1 MMSQK
6 HYVNKLENPL
16 PHSCLLTDTS
26 RSFLQ
31 SYHLTL
37 PSPCSDPNILYLE
50 PPVNTDPSV
59 SQALLWSL
67 LKGTPSG
74 EKCHLL
80 PPWSPSEKCQ
90 AHSTRSLDSWER
102 IVSSTNSMLPN
113 PSQMFLFFEL
123 LCPLAEPGMAISASI
138 LLCFAYLQGIFHVYT

>member
-1 MMSQK
+1 MSISWK
-6 HYVNKLENPL
+6 IPSLIPV
-16 PHSCLLTDTS
+16 CLQTLLDHFS
-26 RSFLQ
+26 S
-31 SYHLTL
+31 HIDLTL
-37 PSPCSDPNILYLE
+37 PSPCSDPNILHLE

-80 PPWSPSEKCQ
+80 PPWSVTFRKVPGTQ
-90 AHSTRSLDSWER
+90 QRSLDSWKR
-102 IVSSTNSMLPN
+102 IVSSTNSCPMLPN

-123 LCPLAEPGMAISASI
+123 LCPLAEPGMAISAFI
-138 LLCFAYLQGIFHVYT
+138 LLCFAYSQGIFHVYT